1 MLLSYAA
8 QSEDIVA
15 EEQERSEPS
24 SPQETNREIIE
35 RVLVDDYVIIR
46 RLALKRLRNRVAAD
60 DVLQS
65 FCVKAL
71 ERAHQLRDEKAVHGW
86 LRRLFETTLLDHY
99 RASARL
105 NAKTTPLEPGGSPL
119 EEILGESLSV
129 DESEVVEEVLAT
141 LRPAYTQIIRQM
153 DLGRDEPSVIASRLH
168 ISPNNLA
175 VRLHRAS
182 GAFRDALADTPIALQ
197 A

>member
-1 MLLSYAA
+1 MPLSYAA

-15 EEQERSEPS
+15 EEQERSEPENRR
-24 SPQETNREIIE
+24 ETNREIIE
-35 RVLVDDYVIIR
+35 RVLVGDYVIFR
-46 RLALKRLRNRVAAD
+46 RLALKRLRDRLAAD

-71 ERAHQLRDEKAVHGW
+71 ERAHQLRDENAVHGW

-105 NAKTTPLEPGGSPL
+105 NAKTTPLEPGGPPL
-119 EEILGESLSV
+119 EEISGESLSV

-175 VRLHRAS
+175 VRLHRAR

-197 A
+197 T

>member
-1 MLLSYAA
+1 M
-8 QSEDIVA
+8 
-15 EEQERSEPS
+15 
-24 SPQETNREIIE
+24 
-35 RVLVDDYVIIR
+35 
-46 RLALKRLRNRVAAD
+46 
-60 DVLQS
+60 
-65 FCVKAL
+65 
-71 ERAHQLRDEKAVHGW
+71 RDENAVHGW

-105 NAKTTPLEPGGSPL
+105 NAKTTPLEPGGPPL
-119 EEILGESLSV
+119 EEISGESLSV

-175 VRLHRAS
+175 VRLHRAR

-197 A
+197 T